1 MTPLRQAVDVIIER
15 IPLVNRWASERWQPA
30 AVEIA
35 SPEPTYHPARDNDPG
50 HR

>member
-35 SPEPTYHPARDNDPG
+35 APESRRTGRARHDPG